1 MLTKTQQ
8 KFLLKLKEN
17 EIFADEQMFWC
28 KKFFYVNISYL
39 IRADLVKE
47 KTIRGFGRPRKLYFL
62 SEMGQELTKIL
73 SKIQEVR
80 FR

>member
-17 EIFADEQMFWC
+17 EIYADEQRFWC
-28 KKFFYVNISYL
+28 KKFFYNNISFLVRCKL
-39 IRADLVKE
+39 IKSRKDYDHNRYIYSLTEFGYDLA
-47 KTIRGFGRPRKLYFL
+47 
-62 SEMGQELTKIL
+62 KIL
-73 SKIQEVR
+73 NEIKEVK